1 MNPICRS
8 FAWLALLL
16 GLSMGATAAGTQA
29 RLEAF
34 LERVETLRAEF
45 SQHLFDEEGRPIES
59 SAGRFYLAR
68 PDRFRWSYETPY
80 VQEIVADGSRVWM
93 YDSELEQV
101 TVRGLDDALGSSPAR
116 LLSSEA
122 PIGEAFEIRELGDQD
137 GLHWLELRPRDTE
150 STFVALRIGFDDD
163 TLRRMELQDNF
174 GQNTQL
180 IFETVEENPALAP
193 ETFRFTPPAGVD
205 VIRERD

>member
-1 MNPICRS
+1 MTRH
-8 FAWLALLL
+8 FHRLAWLALLL
-16 GLSMGATAAGTQA
+16 GISLGATAAGTQA

-34 LERVETLRAEF
+34 LERVETLRANF
-45 SQHLFDEEGRPIES
+45 SQRLFDEEGRLIES

-68 PDRFRWSYETPY
+68 PDRFRWNYHEPY

-101 TVRGLDDALGSSPAR
+101 TVRGLGDTLGSSPAR

-122 PIGEAFEIRELGDQD
+122 PIGEAFEIRELGSQD
-137 GLHWLELRPRDTE
+137 GLHWLELRPRDAE
-150 STFVALRIGFDDD
+150 STFVALRIGFDNG

-180 IFETVEENPALAP
+180 TFEAVEENPALPP
-193 ETFRFTPPAGVD
+193 ETFHFTPPPGVD
-205 VIRERD
+205 VIRARD

>member
-1 MNPICRS
+1 MTCFFQRV
-8 FAWLALLL
+8 AWLALLL
-16 GLSMGATAAGTQA
+16 WVSAGAGAAGTQA

-34 LERVETLRAEF
+34 LGRVETLQAEF
-45 SQHLFDEEGRPIES
+45 SQRLFDEQGRPIES

-68 PDRFRWSYETPY
+68 PDRFRWSYHEPY
-80 VQEIVADGSRVWM
+80 AQEIVADGSRVWM
-93 YDSELEQV
+93 YDGELEQV

-122 PIGEAFEIRELGDQD
+122 PVGEAFEIRELGDQD
-137 GLHWLELRPRDTE
+137 GLHWVELRPRDAE
-150 STFVALRIGFDDD
+150 STFSALRIGFDGA

-180 IFETVEENPALAP
+180 TFEAVEENPALAP